1 MTLRIFVIEPL
12 GQGGL
17 IHYSFH
23 MCRALQRAGAQVTLV
38 TSTEYELDHL
48 KHEFRLE
55 KRMRL
60 WNARQRSGAGKLE
73 RLIRRGLRGVRYIV
87 EWLRLLNYLRQ
98 QKPDV
103 ILFGE
108 IRFGFELYFLR
119 WLKGRG
125 FRLADVVH
133 DVRMYDTSRGSDTI
147 LKEDAA
153 HLARYNEIYNQF
165 DALFV
170 HDRINYDLFLELY
183 DVPAERVTEI
193 PHGTNEIM
201 LEMQPSH
208 SAAQLRELYQLQPDE
223 QVVTFFG
230 TLTKYKGIE
239 DLVRAYPA
247 IQRETGARL
256 VIAGFPA
263 KDVDPEELRAIA
275 RADGMEDKIVWFLDY
290 VPNEQVVPLM
300 QISDVIAMPYRA
312 ITSSGVLQI
321 AGACGKPVVAT
332 HVGGLPDVI
341 EDGKSGLLVE
351 PESPAQLAAAINR
364 ILRDASL
371 RASMGARAR
380 ELAETRYSWRYVAD
394 RVLSA
399 LGKAEGR

>member
-1 MTLRIFVIEPL
+1 MLRIYVIEPL

-23 MCRALQRAGAQVTLV
+23 MCRALQREGADVTLV
-38 TSTEYELDHL
+38 TSTDYELDHL
-48 KHEFRLE
+48 PHEFHLE
-55 KRMRL
+55 KRMHL

-73 RLIRRGLRGVRYIV
+73 RLARRGLRGARYVV
-87 EWLRLLNYLRQ
+87 EWLRLLRYLQQ

-108 IRFGFELYFLR
+108 IRFAFELHFLR
-119 WLKGRG
+119 WLKSRG
-125 FRLADVVH
+125 FILADVVH
-133 DVRMYDTSRGSDTI
+133 DVRTYDTSSKSDAI

-170 HDRINYDLFLELY
+170 HDRINYDLFLQLY

-193 PHGTNEIM
+193 PHGANEIM
-201 LEMQPSH
+201 LEMPPSH
-208 SAAQLRELYQLQPDE
+208 TPEQLRQQYEIQQDEL
-223 QVVTFFG
+223 VVTFFG

-239 DLVRAYPA
+239 DLVRAFGA
-247 IQRETGARL
+247 VHRATGARL
-256 VIAGFPA
+256 VIAGYPA
-263 KDVDPEELRAIA
+263 KDIDPAELRAIA
-275 RADGMEDKIVWFLDY
+275 RADGMEEKIVWYLDY

-300 QISDVIAMPYRA
+300 QISDVVAMPYRA
-312 ITSSGVLQI
+312 ITQSGVLQI

-332 HVGGLPDVI
+332 RVGGLPDVI

-351 PESPAQLAAAINR
+351 PESPPELADAIIRVLNDAP
-364 ILRDASL
+364 LRVK
-371 RASMGARAR
+371 MGGRAR
-380 ELAETRYSWRYVAD
+380 ELAETRYSWRYVAS
-394 RVLSA
+394 RVLGA
-399 LGKAEGR
+399 LKKGQQV